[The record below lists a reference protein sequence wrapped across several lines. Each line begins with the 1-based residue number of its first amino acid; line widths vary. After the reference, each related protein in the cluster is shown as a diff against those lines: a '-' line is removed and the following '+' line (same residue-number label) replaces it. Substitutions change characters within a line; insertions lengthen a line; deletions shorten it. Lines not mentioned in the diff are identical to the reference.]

1 MWLRDFEKYS
11 NLTEENSLESQ
22 FQFER
27 LKEIAKLMYLSPI
40 DYEDIFFNLKEK
52 LDTAEMIKLNLQK
65 VYSEYDMQLKS
76 KMQEN

>member
-1 MWLRDFEKYS
+1 
-11 NLTEENSLESQ
+11 
-22 FQFER
+22 
-27 LKEIAKLMYLSPI
+27 MYLSPI